1 MEPTDE
7 PSVSNRFDAFLG
19 ELDGLTPT
27 TEKQIEKRLRELR
40 NVKRGKPARK
50 PTKKRQQ
57 RNRTNK
63 LARPLNP
70 VKKPEIT
77 QEEPS
82 TTLPPLAPAN
92 KEDAAAHKMKIA
104 ARDAKQA
111 SCPDL
116 DSGATCWGLVPD
128 RMACRVPCT
137 VSAVSYTHLTLPTNR
152 EV

>member
-7 PSVSNRFDAFLG
+7 ASVSNRFDAFLG

-63 LARPLNP
+63 LAQPLKRL
-70 VKKPEIT
+70 VHRRDIGLLVSLLR
-77 QEEPS
+77 EEE
-82 TTLPPLAPAN
+82 LALLAKIVVIGPIELDDLRIGLAV
-92 KEDAAAHKMKIA
+92 DAGV
-104 ARDAKQA
+104 D
-111 SCPDL
+111 
-116 DSGATCWGLVPD
+116 
-128 RMACRVPCT
+128 
-137 VSAVSYTHLTLPTNR
+137 
-152 EV
+152 